1 MNNLDGQE
9 VWNYCDG
16 SIVLS
21 KKLYAYSSVMKPIG
35 YIHIMINENRL
46 IDICSHSKKDK
57 DIFLILGMSDNIVL
71 SNEDRLKGGNT
82 KELGVSDNNFCV

>member
-1 MNNLDGQE
+1 
-9 VWNYCDG
+9 
-16 SIVLS
+16 
-21 KKLYAYSSVMKPIG
+21 MKPIG

-82 KELGVSDNNFCV
+82 KRAGCFR